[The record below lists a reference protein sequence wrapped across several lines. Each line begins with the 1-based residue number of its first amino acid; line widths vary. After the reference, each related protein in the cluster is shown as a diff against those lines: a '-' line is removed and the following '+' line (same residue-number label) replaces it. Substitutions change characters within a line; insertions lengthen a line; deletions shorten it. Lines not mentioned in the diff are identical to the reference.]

1 MIDFACKEFDL
12 EDIVKCSLGLTKS
25 EYTLVKMFLSTNKD
39 WFTTQEIAKNLKLDL
54 STVQRCVKSLHEKDI
69 ILRRQENLSSGG
81 YAFRYELKKRDELR
95 QRIKDTI
102 SRWVSRVNDELDRW
116 R

>member
-12 EDIVKCSLGLTKS
+12 DDIIKCSLGMTKA
-25 EYTLVKMFLSTNKD
+25 EFKLVRLLLSTDKE
-39 WFTTQEIAKNLKLDL
+39 WFTTQEISKELKLDL

-69 ILRRQENLSSGG
+69 IIRRQENLDSGG
-81 YAFRYELKKRDELR
+81 YAFRYQLKKREELR

>member
-1 MIDFACKEFDL
+1 MIDFACKEFRLD
-12 EDIVKCSLGLTKS
+12 DIIKCSLGMTKA
-25 EYTLVKMFLSTNKD
+25 EFKLVKMFLSTQKE
-39 WFTTQEIAKNLKLDL
+39 WFTTQEISRELKLDL
-54 STVQRCVKSLHEKDI
+54 STVQRCVKSLHEKDLI
-69 ILRRQENLSSGG
+69 IRRQENLDSGG
-81 YAFRYELKKRDELR
+81 YAFRYQLKKREELR